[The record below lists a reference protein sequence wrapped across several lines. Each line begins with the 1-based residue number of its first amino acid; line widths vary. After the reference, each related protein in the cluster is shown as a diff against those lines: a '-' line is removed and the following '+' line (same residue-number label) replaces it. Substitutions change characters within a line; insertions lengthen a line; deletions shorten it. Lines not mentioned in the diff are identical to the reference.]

1 MGRSF
6 LMLRMG
12 VQGWARGPFRRGGV
26 VVGEA
31 CGVSWMRMA
40 WDGLSGGG
48 GRGGVVLVLDTSL
61 SIACVVLASCIPLL
75 HTL

>member
-31 CGVSWMRMA
+31 GGIGLDA
-40 WDGLSGGG
+40 DGMGWVEP
-48 GRGGVVLVLDTSL
+48 GVVGE
-61 SIACVVLASCIPLL
+61 VVWCWF
-75 HTL
+75 